1 MVIDTEPATVSQEK
15 EKLAAKIKKI
25 NHVAVVV
32 SDIEQAL
39 VFWRDALG
47 LELEHVEDVPSQKA
61 VVAFLP
67 VGDSEVELVKPASD
81 DSGLGKFLVERGG
94 GMHHLCFEVDDI
106 ATKLD
111 ELKAKGV
118 RLINE
123 TALDLPGRKMAFVH
137 PKSTGGVLVELYEI
151 TAQPREGTTAS

>member
-1 MVIDTEPATVSQEK
+1 MAQ
-15 EKLAAKIKKI
+15 IKKI

-32 SDIEQAL
+32 ADIDQAL
-39 VFWRDALG
+39 SFWRDALG
-47 LELEHVEDVPSQKA
+47 LELQHIEDVPSQKA

-67 VGDSEVELVKPASD
+67 VGDSEVELVQPSTE
-81 DSGLGKFLVERGG
+81 DSGLGKLLAERGG

-106 ATKLD
+106 AAKLD

-123 TALDLPGRKMAFVH
+123 TPLELPGRKMAFVH
-137 PKSTGGVLVELYEI
+137 PKSTGGVLVELYQI
-151 TAQPREGTTAS
+151 TA